1 MVLSLAFILAFVGS
15 AVALLIGILIFSEV
29 SDAIICPI
37 TEEEIT
43 ATWLYREH
51 EINLTFKPRAS
62 FGVEVAS
69 PNRYETATGP
79 PDNGV
84 GNNYLFK
91 TFKTSEITG
100 SDINVIWEKSGG
112 NGVTSNTFRI
122 IDGAYDKDSL
132 TDFVPGA
139 GGHAVKGGGVL
150 GSFSSFPNHAE
161 QTVLLNS
168 INWGNSILPDVTII
182 IFITDT
188 NIAINDFDSLFI
200 KEINVLGT
208 PSGDNIKWEFL
219 SPVVTP
225 EVFISQNQDS
235 GFVESVGGIAG
246 TGSLEASLSCEKAKD
261 TAWTVIGILPVALF
275 FALFAI
281 FGSIGGRQ

>member
-1 MVLSLAFILAFVGS
+1 MVLSLAFIIAFIGG

-29 SDAIICPI
+29 SDSIICPI

-51 EINLTFKPRAS
+51 EINLTFKPRSA
-62 FGVEVAS
+62 FGVEVSA

-79 PDNGV
+79 IGNGV
-84 GNNYLFK
+84 SNNYLFK
-91 TFKTSEITG
+91 TLKKSEITG
-100 SDINVIWEKSGG
+100 SDINVIWEKAGIGG
-112 NGVTSNTFRI
+112 LTSNTFRI

-161 QTVLLNS
+161 ETVLLNS

-188 NIAINDFDSLFI
+188 NIQPDDYDSLFI
-200 KEINVLGT
+200 KEINVIGT
-208 PSGDNIKWEFL
+208 PSGDNLKWEFL

-225 EVFISQNQDS
+225 EIFIEQNQDS
-235 GFVESVGGIAG
+235 GFVEAVGGFSG
-246 TGSLEASLSCEKAKD
+246 TGSIEATMSCEKAKD

-275 FALFAI
+275 FVLFAI